1 MGRYLGPKHKLCRRV
16 GEKLC
21 GNDKCPVAR
30 RPFKPGVHGP
40 TSRTRLTGYGIQL
53 IEKQKAK
60 RIYGRL
66 ERQFRKYVELSQN
79 SRENSSDVLLR
90 CLETRLDNVI
100 YRLGIAK
107 TRDQA
112 RQFVGHGHFTV
123 NGRKVTVPSIAVRVG
138 DTIGVRP
145 QSLKSRI
152 FDGIKERLAG
162 STAELPAWL
171 TFDLETLTA
180 KIVAMPKAMD
190 AAPLFDPKQ
199 IIELYSR

>member
-21 GNDKCPVAR
+21 GSDKCPVTR

-60 RIYGRL
+60 MIYGLL
-66 ERQFRKYVELSQN
+66 ERQFRKYVEMS
-79 SRENSSDVLLR
+79 SHSKENSSEVLLR
-90 CLETRLDNVI
+90 LLETRLDNVI

-107 TRDQA
+107 TRGQA
-112 RQFVGHGHFTV
+112 RQYVGHGHFTV

-138 DTIGVRP
+138 DVIGVRP
-145 QSLKSRI
+145 GSDKSKI
-152 FDGIKERLAG
+152 FDGLKEKLANV
-162 STAELPAWL
+162 ELPAWL
-171 TFDLETLTA
+171 TFDADTLTG
-180 KIVAMPKAMD
+180 KVTAMPKAAE
-190 AAPLFDPKQ
+190 AAPLFDTKQ

>member
-1 MGRYLGPKHKLCRRV
+1 MGRNLGPKHKLCRRV

-21 GNDKCPVAR
+21 SNDKCPVAR

-60 RIYGRL
+60 KIYGLL
-66 ERQFRKYVELSQN
+66 ERQFRKYVEISQS

-100 YRLGIAK
+100 YRLGVGK

-112 RQFVGHGHFTV
+112 RQYVGHGHFTV
-123 NGRKVTVPSIAVRVG
+123 NGRKVTVPSIAIRVG
-138 DTIGVRP
+138 DVIGVRP
-145 QSLKSRI
+145 QSLKSKI
-152 FDGIKERLAG
+152 FEGIKEKLSANQ
-162 STAELPAWL
+162 ELPAWL
-171 TFDLETLTA
+171 TFDLDNLTA
-180 KIVAMPKAMD
+180 KIVAMPKAAD

>member
-21 GNDKCPVAR
+21 GSDKCPVTR

-60 RIYGRL
+60 MIYGLL
-66 ERQFRKYVELSQN
+66 ERQFRKYVAMS
-79 SRENSSDVLLR
+79 SRSKENSSDVLLR
-90 CLETRLDNVI
+90 LLETRLDNVV

-107 TRDQA
+107 TRGQA
-112 RQFVGHGHFTV
+112 RQYVGHGHFTV

-138 DTIGVRP
+138 DVIGVRP
-145 QSLKSRI
+145 GSEKSKI
-152 FDGIKERLAG
+152 FDGLKEKLVKV
-162 STAELPAWL
+162 EFPAWL
-171 TFDLETLTA
+171 TFDADALTA
-180 KIVAMPKAMD
+180 KVVAMPKGAD

>member
-1 MGRYLGPKHKLCRRV
+1 MGRYLGPKHKICRRV
-16 GEKLC
+16 GEKIC

-60 RIYGRL
+60 MIYGL
-66 ERQFRKYVELSQN
+66 LDRQFRKYVEAA
-79 SRENSSDVLLR
+79 SRSKENTSDVLLR
-90 CLETRLDNVI
+90 LLETRLDNVI
-100 YRLGIAK
+100 YRLGFAK
-107 TRDQA
+107 TRSQA

-138 DTIGVRP
+138 DVIGVRE
-145 QSLKSRI
+145 QSAKSKI
-152 FDGIKERLAG
+152 FDGMKEKL
-162 STAELPAWL
+162 SKTDLPAWL
-171 TFDLETLTA
+171 TIDPEAMTA
-180 KIVAMPKAMD
+180 KVVSMPISAD

>member
-21 GNDKCPVAR
+21 SSDKCPVTR

-60 RIYGRL
+60 KIYGLL
-66 ERQFRKYVELSQN
+66 ERQFRKYVEMS
-79 SRENSSDVLLR
+79 SRSKENSSDVLLR
-90 CLETRLDNVI
+90 LLETRLDNVI

-112 RQFVGHGHFTV
+112 RQYVGHGHFTV
-123 NGRKVTVPSIAVRVG
+123 NGHKVTVPSIAARVG
-138 DTIGVRP
+138 DVIGVRP
-145 QSLKSRI
+145 GSEKSKIFEGLKE
-152 FDGIKERLAG
+152 KLA
-162 STAELPAWL
+162 ANQELPAWL
-171 TFDLETLTA
+171 TFDVDTLTA
-180 KIVAMPKAMD
+180 KIVAMPKTTDAM
-190 AAPLFDPKQ
+190 PLFDPKQ

>member
-21 GNDKCPVAR
+21 GSDKCPVSR

-60 RIYGRL
+60 MIYGLL
-66 ERQFRKYVELSQN
+66 ERQFRKYVTMS
-79 SRENSSDVLLR
+79 SSSKENSSDVLLR
-90 CLETRLDNVI
+90 LLETRLDNVI
-100 YRLGIAK
+100 YRLGLAK
-107 TRDQA
+107 TRGQA
-112 RQFVGHGHFTV
+112 RQYVGHGHFTL

-138 DTIGVRP
+138 DVIGVRP
-145 QSLKSRI
+145 ESAKNKI
-152 FDGIKERLAG
+152 FDSIKEKLADV
-162 STAELPAWL
+162 EPPVWL
-171 TFDLETLTA
+171 TFDADTLTA
-180 KIVAMPKAMD
+180 KVTAMPKAAD

>member
-21 GNDKCPVAR
+21 GNDKCPVSR

-60 RIYGRL
+60 MIYGLL
-66 ERQFRKYVELSQN
+66 ERQFRKYVEMS
-79 SRENSSDVLLR
+79 SRSKENSSDVLLR
-90 CLETRLDNVI
+90 LLETRLDNVI

-107 TRDQA
+107 TRGQA
-112 RQFVGHGHFTV
+112 RQYVGHGHFTV
-123 NGRKVTVPSIAVRVG
+123 NGRKVTVPSIAVRAG
-138 DTIGVRP
+138 DVIGVRE
-145 QSLKSRI
+145 QSAKSKI
-152 FDGIKERLAG
+152 FEGIKERLA
-162 STAELPAWL
+162 AANLELPAWL
-171 TFDLETLTA
+171 TFDLENLTA
-180 KIVAMPKAMD
+180 KIVAMPSSAD

>member
-21 GNDKCPVAR
+21 GCDKCPVTR

-60 RIYGRL
+60 KIYGLL
-66 ERQFRKYVELSQN
+66 ERQFRKYVEMASN
-79 SRENSSDVLLR
+79 SKENSSDVLLR
-90 CLETRLDNVI
+90 LLETRLDNVV

-107 TRDQA
+107 TRNQA
-112 RQFVGHGHFTV
+112 RQYVGHGHFTV

-138 DTIGVRP
+138 DTIGIRP
-145 QSLKSRI
+145 QSAKSKI
-152 FDGIKERLAG
+152 FDGIKEKL
-162 STAELPAWL
+162 TAANIELPVWL
-171 TFDLETLTA
+171 TFDLENLTA
-180 KIVAMPKAMD
+180 KVVALPKGAD

>member
-21 GNDKCPVAR
+21 GSDKCPVTR

-60 RIYGRL
+60 MIYGLL
-66 ERQFRKYVELSQN
+66 ERQFRKYVEMS
-79 SRENSSDVLLR
+79 SRSKENSSEVLLR
-90 CLETRLDNVI
+90 LLETRLDNVI

-107 TRDQA
+107 TRGQA
-112 RQFVGHGHFTV
+112 RQYVGHGHFTV

-138 DTIGVRP
+138 DVIGVRP
-145 QSLKSRI
+145 GSDKSKI
-152 FDGIKERLAG
+152 FDGLKEKLANV
-162 STAELPAWL
+162 ELPAWL
-171 TFDLETLTA
+171 TFDADTLTA
-180 KIVAMPKAMD
+180 KVTAMPKAAE
-190 AAPLFDPKQ
+190 AAPLFDTKQ